1 MIEYVDK
8 VGYFDVVLNDQLKQ
22 RKQLDRIMDV
32 SNDRISLI
40 KKLAVLSE
48 NIDYDPDVIHIID
61 IS

>member
-1 MIEYVDK
+1 
-8 VGYFDVVLNDQLKQ
+8 
-22 RKQLDRIMDV
+22 MDV